1 VTSSQE
7 RGAAPK
13 VWGRKVPARNMNF
26 TGRDDL
32 LRQLHDRIRTRTAVL
47 PFLGDG
53 APRDA
58 AAENSPPLTSHALQG
73 MGGVGKTQLVTEYA
87 HRYQSEYQLVWW
99 VPADQPMLVRP
110 SLAGLAPYLDLPSA
124 TATGIGE
131 AADAV
136 LDALR
141 KGEPFDRWL
150 LIYDNVGEPEDL
162 EGLLPEGNP
171 DVTGHVLI
179 TSRNHLW
186 QGVVDTLQVDVFRRE
201 ESVAFLR
208 RRVPAAMSD
217 AEAHNLAA
225 ELGDLPLALE
235 QAGALQAETGISVDD
250 YLDLLRKR
258 TAELMAESKPS
269 EYPHSM
275 TAAWSLSV
283 SALGDK
289 LPEAVELLRCCA
301 FFGAEPIPRDV
312 FRRVGQATRPLLGTV
327 LADQILLSRAI
338 RELGRFAL
346 ARVDLSSRTIQVHRL
361 VQALLR
367 EGLEQADGDL
377 FRREVQTLLA
387 KNAPKDPNNEAGWS
401 RFNEL
406 IAHVLPARVAE
417 STDPEVRDFA
427 LNMVRYLYLSGNRD
441 YARTFVGTF
450 IEQWTR
456 EPGAD
461 HDLRVLQA
469 QRFLADVLR
478 DVGQYQEAAEI
489 DRSVLERA
497 REAFGDHD
505 PNVLTF
511 LGGLGAD
518 LRALGRFAE
527 ARDHDELARDQH
539 VARLGEDDPR
549 TLRMVNNLALDYGLL
564 SQYEESRQLHLMAF
578 NQQSQASSSSG
589 VNKTDVLV
597 SWCGVA
603 RVVRQSGAYA
613 TARDLGEE
621 ALEFGRQE
629 LGVENHWTLRTGKDL
644 AIALRRTAAY
654 DEALE
659 MARDVFERCSRL
671 FGRNNPDTLAAAMGL
686 SNVYRVLARFDEA
699 LALADDTM
707 RRYPDVYGEQHPFYL
722 CCMGNLALLYRVTD
736 EAERAH
742 ELNTTCLTG
751 LDAKLTRDH
760 HYSLT
765 VATNLASDRA
775 ALGRFEEAREL
786 GEDTLTRA
794 RTILGERHPLTLG
807 CAANL
812 IIDLRAVGAAAEA
825 AELAEKTYPAYDDV
839 LGNDHPDTKVA
850 REGRHLDFD
859 FDPPPI

>member
-7 RGAAPK
+7 RGAVPE
-13 VWGRKVPARNMNF
+13 VWGRKVPGRNMNF

-32 LRQLHDRIRTRTAVL
+32 LTQLHDRIRTRTAVL
-47 PFLGDG
+47 PLLDDPEAADG
-53 APRDA
+53 GAGVAPTT
-58 AAENSPPLTSHALQG
+58 TSHALQG

-141 KGEPFDRWL
+141 RGEPFDRWL

-162 EGLLPEGNP
+162 EGLFPEGNP
-171 DVTGHVLI
+171 EVTGHVLI

-186 QGVVDTLQVDVFRRE
+186 HGVVDTLQVDVFKRE
-201 ESVAFLR
+201 ESVEFLK
-208 RRVPAAMSD
+208 RRVPSAITD
-217 AEAHNLAA
+217 AEAHQLAA
-225 ELGDLPLALE
+225 NLGDLPLALE

-283 SALGDK
+283 AALSDK

-346 ARVDLSSRTIQVHRL
+346 ARVDVPSRTIQVHRL

-367 EGLEQADGDL
+367 EELDDADGAL

-406 IAHVLPARVAE
+406 IAHVLPAQVAE
-417 STDPEVRDFA
+417 SSDPEVRDFA

-441 YARTFVGTF
+441 YARTFVEAF
-450 IEQWTR
+450 IKVWQR

-478 DVGQYQEAAEI
+478 DLGRYQESAEI
-489 DRSVLERA
+489 DQSVLERA
-497 REAFGDHD
+497 RQAFGHD
-505 PNVLTF
+505 DPETLTF

-518 LRALGRFAE
+518 LRALGRFSE
-527 ARDHDELARDQH
+527 AKEHDQLAQQQH
-539 VARLGEDDPR
+539 VARFGEDDPR

-564 SQYEESRQLHLMAF
+564 SQYEESRQLHLLAF
-578 NQQSQASSSSG
+578 NQQSQASTG
-589 VNKTDVLV
+589 VSKSDVLS
-597 SWCGVA
+597 SWSGVA

-621 ALEFGRQE
+621 ALEYGRQE
-629 LGVENHWTLRTGKDL
+629 LGVENHWTLRTSKDL
-644 AIALRRTAAY
+644 AIALRRTADY
-654 DEALE
+654 DQALE
-659 MARDVFERCSRL
+659 MAKDVFERCTRL

-686 SNVYRVLARFDEA
+686 SNVYRVLARFDDA
-699 LALADDTM
+699 LSLAEDTM
-707 RRYPDVYGEQHPFYL
+707 KRYPAVYGDQHPFYL

-736 EAERAH
+736 EVERAH

-775 ALGRFEEAREL
+775 ALNRFEEAREL
-786 GEDTLTRA
+786 GMDTFGRA
-794 RTILGERHPLTLG
+794 GTILGDRHPLTLG

-812 IIDLRAVGAAAEA
+812 IIDLRAVGEADQAAA
-825 AELAEKTYPAYDDV
+825 LAEKIYPVYDDV
-839 LGNDHPDTKVA
+839 LGDDHPDTKVA

>member
-1 VTSSQE
+1 V
-7 RGAAPK
+7 P
-13 VWGRKVPARNMNF
+13 GRNKNF

-32 LRQLHDRIRTRTAVL
+32 LDQLHARIQNRTTAVL
-47 PFLGDG
+47 PHPGDTEVEEDAEP
-53 APRDA
+53 APKI
-58 AAENSPPLTSHALQG
+58 LSHALQG

-87 HRYQSEYQLVWW
+87 YRYQSEYQLVWW

-124 TATGIGE
+124 SATGIGE

-136 LDALR
+136 LESLR
-141 KGEPFDRWL
+141 KGEPYDRWL
-150 LIYDNVGEPEDL
+150 LIFDNVDEPDEL
-162 EGLLPEGNP
+162 EGLLPQGP
-171 DVTGHVLI
+171 GHVLI
-179 TSRNHLW
+179 TSRNHRW
-186 QGVVDTLQVDVFRRE
+186 QGVVDTLQVDVFERK
-201 ESVAFLR
+201 ESVEFLNR
-208 RRVPAAMSD
+208 RAPAAMSD
-217 AEAHNLAA
+217 SDAHVLAA
-225 ELGDLPLALE
+225 ALGDLPLALE
-235 QAGALQAETGISVDD
+235 QAGALQAETGMPVDE
-250 YLDLLRKR
+250 YLDLLNKR

-327 LADQILLSRAI
+327 LADPIVLSRAI

-346 ARVDLSSRTIQVHRL
+346 ARVDVGSRTIQVHRL

-367 EGLEQADGDL
+367 EGLVEADRQL

-387 KNAPKDPNNEAGWS
+387 KNAPKDPDNESRWS

-406 IAHVLPARVAE
+406 MAHVLPARVAE

-427 LNMVRYLYLSGNRD
+427 LNMVRYLYVAGNRE
-441 YARTFVGTF
+441 YARTFVEEFLG
-450 IEQWTR
+450 QWQR
-456 EPGAD
+456 EPGAEG
-461 HDLRVLQA
+461 DLRVLRA

-478 DVGQYQEAAEI
+478 DLGEYQRTTEI
-489 DRSVLERA
+489 DMSVLDRA
-497 REAFGDHD
+497 RHAFGNED

-527 ARDHDELARDQH
+527 AKDHDELARDQH
-539 VARLGEDDPR
+539 VTVLGEDDPL

-564 SQYEESRQLHLMAF
+564 SQYRESRQLHLLAF
-578 NQQSQASSSSG
+578 NRQSQASAG
-589 VNKTDVLV
+589 VSKSDVLS
-597 SWCGVA
+597 SWNSVA
-603 RVVRQSGAYA
+603 RVVRQSGEYA

-629 LGVENHWTLRTGKDL
+629 LGVEHHWTLRTGRDL
-644 AIALRRTAAY
+644 AIAFRRTGDY
-654 DEALE
+654 EGALE
-659 MARDVFERCSRL
+659 LAQDVFERSVRL
-671 FGRNNPDTLAAAMGL
+671 FGRDNPDTLAVAMGL
-686 SNVYRVLARFDEA
+686 SNIYRVLARFDDA
-699 LALADDTM
+699 LELAEDTM
-707 RRYPDVYGEQHPFYL
+707 KRYPDVYSDEHPFYL
-722 CCMGNLALLYRVTD
+722 CCVGNLALLHRVTG
-736 EAERAH
+736 EVERAH
-742 ELNTTCLTG
+742 ELNTTSLAG
-751 LDAKLTRDH
+751 LDASLTRDH

-765 VATNLASDRA
+765 VATNLASDLA
-775 ALGRFEEAREL
+775 AMGEFGEARAL
-786 GEDTLTRA
+786 GEDSLVRTRA
-794 RTILGERHPLTLG
+794 VLGDEHPLTLG

-812 IIDLRAVGAAAEA
+812 VVDLRADGKAAQA
-825 AELAEKTYPAYDDV
+825 AELAEKTYPAYDEV
-839 LGNDHPDTKVA
+839 LGADHPDTTVA